1 MSQKTI
7 RVCDN
12 KRCGADITQ
21 GPYQRVTLHKH
32 HEKTIELCLPCAAT
46 LDRWL
51 NPNQVS
57 PGRDGE
63 EIENA

>member
-1 MSQKTI
+1 MSEKKV

-12 KRCGADITQ
+12 GRCGADITR
-21 GPYQRVTLHKH
+21 GPYQRITLHKH
-32 HEKTIELCLPCAAT
+32 HETTIDLCLPCART
-46 LDRWL
+46 IDRWL
-51 NPNQVS
+51 NPDMVY